1 MADELATLSTNNTWT
16 LVPLPSGKKS
26 VGCRWVYKVKHKLDD
41 TIDCYKERLVAKGYT
56 QLEGLDFLDTF
67 AHVAKQTTLRL
78 LLALA
83 ASNNWDLKQLDVNNA
98 FLHGALLEE
107 VSSSKQCWKY
117 TMDLLHETGM
127 LDCAL
132 VPTPMVSPPCPDVGL
147 RGLRVMRDRLMR
159 KSKKQQTISIS
170 SLEVEY
176 RALVA
181 TICEIQWLSDLL
193 QDLHIHSIQL
203 AILYCDNQ
211 STIQIASNQ
220 VFHEC
225 TKHIDIDCH
234 LVQEKLNV
242 GLPA

>member
-78 LLALA
+78 LLALV

-107 VSSSKQCWKY
+107 V
-117 TMDLLHETGM
+117 
-127 LDCAL
+127 
-132 VPTPMVSPPCPDVGL
+132 
-147 RGLRVMRDRLMR
+147 
-159 KSKKQQTISIS
+159 
-170 SLEVEY
+170 
-176 RALVA
+176 
-181 TICEIQWLSDLL
+181 
-193 QDLHIHSIQL
+193 
-203 AILYCDNQ
+203 
-211 STIQIASNQ
+211 
-220 VFHEC
+220 
-225 TKHIDIDCH
+225 
-234 LVQEKLNV
+234 
-242 GLPA
+242 